1 MGLGTQTLLPA
12 PELVLCVDLCKSFD
26 LSLSSEFTSIEE
38 EYVLFNGNILSA
50 E

>member
-1 MGLGTQTLLPA
+1 MGHRAPTSVQA

-26 LSLSSEFTSIEE
+26 LSLSSKFASIEE